1 MNAKNRI
8 GTLAALVATMA
19 ALTLATPAPAA
30 VQNVTYTYDA
40 LGRITSAIY
49 DSTWVVEW
57 TWDPNGNLLARESH
71 AFTVAVEEPAAP
83 GLEFALGRAVPNPF
97 HGTTAIRFAVPRE
110 SRIELVVYDLSGR
123 RVRTLA
129 RGSVAAGEHAAVWNG
144 RDDAGAPAPSGVYF
158 YRLDAGAFS
167 ATRRLAFVR

>member
-1 MNAKNRI
+1 MIAKTRI
-8 GTLAALVATMA
+8 GTLAAMVTTLA
-19 ALTLATPAPAA
+19 ALVLAAPAPAA

-49 DSTWVVEW
+49 DSTSVVEW

-71 AFTVAVEEPAAP
+71 SFTVTVDEPAAP
-83 GLEFALGRAVPNPF
+83 GPAFALSPAVPNPF
-97 HGTTAIRFAVPRE
+97 HGTTAIRFTVPHETRVD
-110 SRIELVVYDLSGR
+110 LVVYDLTGR

-129 RGSVAAGEHAAVWNG
+129 RGTVPAGEHAAVWDG
-144 RDDAGAPAPSGVYF
+144 RDAAGVAVATGVYF
-158 YRLDAGAFS
+158 YRLDAGALS